1 MTADR
6 PGPSA
11 DQRLLWYAAYGSNL
25 HLARLTAYLAGGR
38 PLGGAR
44 EYPGCRD
51 PRPPRDSRAI
61 RLPGQ
66 LYFALESAVW
76 TGGMAFYD
84 PEAAPDASAG
94 PGTDPGIDPA
104 AAPAP
109 CGGTAARA
117 YLITAA
123 QLSDLAAQEMHR
135 PPGGDLDLRQVLRE
149 GRAVLGPGRYDTL
162 IHPGDLDGRPLLTF
176 TAPWPLAEAPLAPP
190 SARYLH
196 HLAAGLREAHGWRT
210 TEIAAY
216 LSSRPGAAGH
226 WSARRLTD
234 LLAQP
239 MPGPT
244 TEPNAGPTT
253 EPTT

>member
-1 MTADR
+1 MTGDSPDPAA
-6 PGPSA
+6 GPK
-11 DQRLLWYAAYGSNL
+11 LLWYAAYGSNL

-44 EYPGCRD
+44 DYPGCRD

-61 RLPGQ
+61 RLPGR
-66 LYFALESAVW
+66 LYFALESTVW

-84 PEAAPDASAG
+84 PAATTATTAAPDTGS
-94 PGTDPGIDPA
+94 PGHD
-104 AAPAP
+104 
-109 CGGTAARA
+109 GTAARA

-123 QLSDLAAQEMHR
+123 QLSDLAAQEMRR
-135 PPGGDLDLRQVLRE
+135 PPGTDLDLRQALRE

-162 IHPGDLDGRPLLTF
+162 IHPGDLEGRPLLTF
-176 TAPWPLAEAPLAPP
+176 TAPWPLAEAPLNPP

-216 LSSRPGAAGH
+216 LSTRPGAAGH
-226 WSARRLTD
+226 WSPQQLTD
-234 LLAQP
+234 LL
-239 MPGPT
+239 T
-244 TEPNAGPTT
+244 
-253 EPTT
+253 